1 MGAYAGAQLGVVAIK
16 MGTAYTQ
23 YFIGTSRSI
32 VLPGVND
39 AVTASYQAGT
49 AQAFFEI
56 SKDFDVQGVTVSP
69 FGKFLAVSH
78 ATDAFTEAGGAGG
91 TLAAADVAV
100 LSGGLVFDISDAMN
114 PAVNHDGMLGARYGS
129 SAFSA
134 TPAGRF

>member
-100 LSGGLVFDISDAMN
+100 LSGGWLSIF
-114 PAVNHDGMLGARYGS
+114 PTR
-129 SAFSA
+129 
-134 TPAGRF
+134 

>member
-56 SKDFDVQGVTVSP
+56 SKDFDVQG
-69 FGKFLAVSH
+69 
-78 ATDAFTEAGGAGG
+78 
-91 TLAAADVAV
+91 
-100 LSGGLVFDISDAMN
+100 
-114 PAVNHDGMLGARYGS
+114 
-129 SAFSA
+129 
-134 TPAGRF
+134 